1 MGYKRKY
8 ETSQPTHCSSSVERK
23 NHLQPTS
30 KKLSREL
37 VAKQTRRRSRLFAKP
52 SRERN
57 SLNLLLKVQRPSDQ
71 WEQDLQAQL
80 LPVAR
85 LLQELH
91 QKKKQRLKKK
101 KMMMLK
107 WTVSLVTMMATENRV
122 IGIALPSV
130 ISC

>member
-37 VAKQTRRRSRLFAKP
+37 VAKQTRRRSRLFAKR

-57 SLNLLLKVQRPSDQ
+57 SPILLLKEQRHSDQ
-71 WEQDLQAQL
+71 WDQDLQAQL

-91 QKKKQRLKKK
+91 PKKKKRKKK
-101 KMMMLK
+101 KMMKSK
-107 WTVSLVTMMATENRV
+107 WTVSTENRV